1 MRLALGRCVPQPPR
15 RPPVVPYSLP
25 PLAYGVRPSNHC
37 APTRVGAWS
46 RIAVPPFSSAPPRWS
61 SPSVDA
67 QPARSSRGRRWLWD
81 LVAAP
86 PPPPPRPP
94 SAPAVLAVAWDP
106 VAAPPPSSAPL
117 RSCGPRGAG
126 GVGSGSCATPRPTPS
141 DPPALRSRRTG
152 EGEKELFWAR
162 RSFFRRE
169 RKLYRDRPVKSLL
182 GRSSRAVARPVV
194 T

>member
-1 MRLALGRCVPQPPR
+1 MNVSNCGGSHLALSPEGAVRLALGRCVPQPPR

-86 PPPPPRPP
+86 PPGGGAPPPPPRAFALGAMPT
-94 SAPAVLAVAWDP
+94 AGCNRWCIYGGRVLW
-106 VAAPPPSSAPL
+106 L
-117 RSCGPRGAG
+117 FRCCGA
-126 GVGSGSCATPRPTPS
+126 
-141 DPPALRSRRTG
+141 
-152 EGEKELFWAR
+152 
-162 RSFFRRE
+162 
-169 RKLYRDRPVKSLL
+169 
-182 GRSSRAVARPVV
+182 
-194 T
+194 

>member
-1 MRLALGRCVPQPPR
+1 VRLALGRCVPQPPR

-86 PPPPPRPP
+86 PPRARPPPPPPRRRPNQ
-94 SAPAVLAVAWDP
+94 SATRLRHSRTTRHGEPCRCGRPCQVRPHLPHAT
-106 VAAPPPSSAPL
+106 SSHPNTSFHA
-117 RSCGPRGAG
+117 CTTWMNENYQGN
-126 GVGSGSCATPRPTPS
+126 VGSIESCDHLDQWVHLS
-141 DPPALRSRRTG
+141 
-152 EGEKELFWAR
+152 
-162 RSFFRRE
+162 
-169 RKLYRDRPVKSLL
+169 
-182 GRSSRAVARPVV
+182 GRSTSTTVILGVS
-194 T
+194 